1 MSKSDLQA
9 GYDRVAE
16 HYATEFFEELT
27 RKPFDCQLL
36 DQFAERM
43 SGQQIWYLWKH
54 RFSM

>member
-27 RKPFDCQLL
+27 RKPFDCLL
-36 DQFAERM
+36 METSFLNVMTDKV
-43 SGQQIWYLWKH
+43 SN
-54 RFSM
+54 